1 MQCLQMDGT
10 YEIYVILSSVI
21 YYSLRTGRDY
31 SFGAKSTN
39 NLILYPHVQLY
50 GNLLLLLF

>member
-1 MQCLQMDGT
+1 MQYLKMDGT

-21 YYSLRTGRDY
+21 YCSLRKRRDY
-31 SFGAKSTN
+31 SFLAESTN
-39 NLILYPHVQLY
+39 NLILYLHVQVY

>member
-21 YYSLRTGRDY
+21 YCSLRKERDY
-31 SFGAKSTN
+31 SFGAESTN
-39 NLILYPHVQLY
+39 NLILYLQVQVY

>member
-1 MQCLQMDGT
+1 MDGT

-21 YYSLRTGRDY
+21 YCSLRKERDY
-31 SFGAKSTN
+31 SFWAESMN
-39 NLILYPHVQLY
+39 NLILYLHVQVY